1 MYHKGWRYHRDSTIL
16 WILSLSMLAACA
28 YALQRPPFWI
38 AVLLLWMIRVPFRY
52 AFSFAHPFRQ
62 INQMR
67 KTRLEFREVE
77 FASRDGLTLFGRFA
91 PSRNHGTIILI
102 HGLGGASA
110 DMVFHAE
117 FLASA
122 GYGVFLIDLRA
133 HGSSDGDTSTFGLR
147 EGEDVVSA
155 VSYLLKRIDVDG
167 SKIGVL
173 GISLGAQA
181 ALRGALKTQDIHAL
195 VLEGLGPVILSDHG
209 GKPNSLVRWFN
220 YPFNWMNYLTYQF
233 MIGGKDRGVLEVVGE
248 IAPRPI
254 LLIASGAKDIYFNRL
269 FYQNAKEPKELW
281 ELPNGEHGAAFLHN
295 SQEYANRVIEFF
307 DKSLG
312 VKTE

>member
-1 MYHKGWRYHRDSTIL
+1 MYHKGWRYHRDATML

-38 AVLLLWMIRVPFRY
+38 AVLLLWMIRAPLRY

-62 INQMR
+62 INQLR

-77 FASRDGLTLFGRFA
+77 LTSRDGLTLFGRFA
-91 PSRNHGTIILI
+91 PGRNRGAIILI
-102 HGLGGASA
+102 HGLGGVGA
-110 DMVFHAE
+110 DMIFHAE

-122 GYGVFLIDLRA
+122 GYGVFLTDLRA

-147 EGEDVVSA
+147 EGDDLVSA
-155 VSYLLKRIDVDG
+155 VDYLLKRVDVDG
-167 SKIGVL
+167 SKIGAL

-181 ALRGALKTQDIHAL
+181 ALRGALKTKNIHAL
-195 VLEGLGPVILSDHG
+195 VLEGLGPVTLNDHG
-209 GKPNSLVRWFN
+209 GRPNSFTRWIN
-220 YPFNWMNYLTYQF
+220 YPFNWLNYLAYQF
-233 MIGGKDRGVLEVVGE
+233 MIGGKDRGVLEVVSE

-254 LLIASGAKDIYFNRL
+254 LFIASGAKDIYFDRL
-269 FYQNAKEPKELW
+269 FYQHAKEPKELW

-295 SQEYANRVIEFF
+295 SQEYTERVIEFF
-307 DKSLG
+307 DKSLDM
-312 VKTE
+312 K